1 MGKTVA
7 QYNLWVNL
15 DLCRAARAG
24 EQPNNL
30 GQHAK
35 LLGGAM
41 HVAQKARKRGAPA
54 PRDAAVL
61 EAIHGDA
68 ACALSL
74 FLLDNADMP
83 LPSDFEYSTDDV
95 LPMAYVPLARGVQAA
110 YRWLYADMRLL
121 LLCPCCARAVV
132 LARATQLHVL
142 APGVCCGGGPIAGRT
157 AAAGRWEAP
166 PQACSRCSR
175 AHTAT
180 LTGQSRRTACSP
192 CTGHRPVQ
200 VRVVL
205 RPAAASARGRHVGHG
220 AEAVCDCHLP
230 QLGGVQQSRA
240 RSRG

>member
-83 LPSDFEYSTDDV
+83 LPSDFAYSTDDV
-95 LPMAYVPLARGVQAA
+95 LPMAYVPLARSVQAA

-121 LLCPCCARAVV
+121 LLCPCGGARARNTATRPCARCV
-132 LARATQLHVL
+132 LWRR
-142 APGVCCGGGPIAGRT
+142 PNCRT
-157 AAAGRWEAP
+157 H
-166 PQACSRCSR
+166 SSSR
-175 AHTAT
+175 AV
-180 LTGQSRRTACSP
+180 GS
-192 CTGHRPVQ
+192 
-200 VRVVL
+200 
-205 RPAAASARGRHVGHG
+205 AAASVLALLPRPHRNPHRTVAPHRLLALHWPPPSTSSRRSATSCCVG
-220 AEAVCDCHLP
+220 
-230 QLGGVQQSRA
+230 SRET
-240 RSRG
+240 RRPRR